1 MHTMTRNGDR
11 FEAGALFYHSHYRHS
26 VELMKALNLY
36 DTKRPIKGHIQFA
49 RKDGTGF
56 KYNHKIPY
64 MSPLGLAGN
73 FKMFWFILKE
83 IILKKRDPLNKIRN
97 SHPEW
102 DDICVLDYWK
112 SGSRSDRAL
121 RDFVVT
127 PASVA
132 TNDGWPEYLNL
143 AHFIHCMRI
152 DTFTDFFAL
161 AGGTSSLTDALAR
174 RLEVRYENP
183 VNKLVVEKNR
193 VTGVQMESTGE
204 IRPADHV
211 IVAVAPPFVSKLLP
225 EGELTE
231 QGNCFNQVLL
241 NPYPV
246 AIFHLGRHL
255 DKNVWAYF
263 SDMSERKTF
272 TWAVDHCS
280 KTPDGVPGAKSIL
293 TVYSAHPVT
302 LELIKKSDE
311 EILKIA
317 REDVET
323 FIPGFSNY
331 IEEEDLH
338 RHAHAVS
345 RYPVGSYRLA
355 TEIKEKQVGNGVSF
369 ITDFT
374 GGGYIEAA
382 LDSARTA
389 VDNIC
394 RILDC

>member
-1 MHTMTRNGDR
+1 
-11 FEAGALFYHSHYRHS
+11 
-26 VELMKALNLY
+26 
-36 DTKRPIKGHIQFA
+36 
-49 RKDGTGF
+49 
-56 KYNHKIPY
+56 
-64 MSPLGLAGN
+64 
-73 FKMFWFILKE
+73 
-83 IILKKRDPLNKIRN
+83 
-97 SHPEW
+97 
-102 DDICVLDYWK
+102 
-112 SGSRSDRAL
+112 
-121 RDFVVT
+121 
-127 PASVA
+127 
-132 TNDGWPEYLNL
+132 
-143 AHFIHCMRI
+143 
-152 DTFTDFFAL
+152 
-161 AGGTSSLTDALAR
+161 
-174 RLEVRYENP
+174 
-183 VNKLVVEKNR
+183 
-193 VTGVQMESTGE
+193 
-204 IRPADHV
+204 
-211 IVAVAPPFVSKLLP
+211 
-225 EGELTE
+225 
-231 QGNCFNQVLL
+231 
-241 NPYPV
+241 
-246 AIFHLGRHL
+246 
-255 DKNVWAYF
+255 
-263 SDMSERKTF
+263 MSERKTF